1 MKKIGIITYHWATN
15 YGAVLQCYA
24 LQEAL
29 KELGYE
35 VQIIN
40 YKPTKFDN
48 NLWHFILYRKFLRI
62 SEYLKDRKKEQ
73 KLSKF
78 RNTHLILTKRYTSV
92 SQLQTEHM
100 DYDILITGSDQI
112 LNPWFLEYG
121 ENGGS
126 SAYYLDF
133 GGNDIKRI
141 AYAASFGITHYPER
155 LITKCTNFINK
166 FDLLSSREI
175 SGIEIFSTMGRKD
188 ATIRPDPTLLHT
200 SDFYSC
206 LLTGQTS
213 LTYCIR
219 MYMLRGLEKEL
230 PKKVHNEVK
239 EVITDQS
246 IEEWL
251 NAIRCSSHL
260 ITNSFHGLVFCLLFH
275 VPFSIVLNTLE
286 NKGMNDRFFTLLKAI
301 GLENRIFLSSQF
313 STKDINFQFNWNQ
326 VDLKLNGIRNQGWS
340 FLKQI
345 YTC

>member
-1 MKKIGIITYHWATN
+1 MKKIGILTFHWATN

-29 KELGYE
+29 KKLGYE

-78 RNTHLILTKRYTSV
+78 RNAHLKLTKRYTSI
-92 SQLQTEHM
+92 SQLQTEYM
-100 DYDILITGSDQI
+100 DCDILITGSDQI

-121 ENGGS
+121 EKGGS

-133 GGNDIKRI
+133 GGNDIKRV
-141 AYAASFGITHYPER
+141 AYAASFGTTQYPEH
-155 LITKCTNFINK
+155 LIKRCTNYINK
-166 FDLLSSREI
+166 FRLLSSREM
-175 SGIEIFSTMGRKD
+175 SGVDIFSTMGGNNV
-188 ATIRPDPTLLHT
+188 ALVPDPTLLHT

-206 LLTGQTS
+206 LLTEQAS
-213 LTYCIR
+213 LPSSVR

-230 PKKVHNEVK
+230 PEQVHNEVR
-239 EVITDQS
+239 EIITDQS

-260 ITNSFHGLVFCLLFH
+260 ITNSFHGLVFCILFH

-286 NKGMNDRFFTLLKAI
+286 NKGMNDRFFTLLTAI

-313 STKDINFQFNWNQ
+313 STQNLNYQFDWNKVDI
-326 VDLKLNGIRNQGWS
+326 KLNEIRNRGWS
-340 FLKQI
+340 FLNQI
-345 YTC
+345 SIC